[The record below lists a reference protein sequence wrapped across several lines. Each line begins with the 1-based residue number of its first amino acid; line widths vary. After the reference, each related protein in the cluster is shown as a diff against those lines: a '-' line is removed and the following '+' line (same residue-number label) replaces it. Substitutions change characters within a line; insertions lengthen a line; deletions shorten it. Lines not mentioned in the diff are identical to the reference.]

1 VRSAVILAMGVQRVI
16 RRGAHA
22 GSVRLSLDWLCPRPT
37 RLVHGP
43 LTGRAQVV
51 DAFTTN
57 ASITRAD
64 VAAWMLDALA
74 LPRWPA
80 PAWGSRHPQISAG

>member
-1 VRSAVILAMGVQRVI
+1 MFLATTMI
-16 RRGAHA
+16 GAA
-22 GSVRLSLDWLCPRPT
+22 YQDLGKMEEVFEASGLDWLCPRPT

-43 LTGRAQVV
+43 LTGRARVV

-74 LPRWPA
+74 SPRWPA